1 MRFVVDECAGPGVA
15 AWLCEQGHDV
25 FSVFDHAAGEIDV
38 AVLEKACSEQRILI
52 TNDKDFG
59 EMIYRQG
66 HSHCGVVLMRLD
78 NERVSVRIAVIGRL
92 LAQYAGH
99 LRDNFIVVT
108 EDTVRIAKR
117 R

>member
-1 MRFVVDECAGPGVA
+1 MKFLIDESSGRAIVDFLRQA
-15 AWLCEQGHDV
+15 GHDV
-25 FSVFDHAAGEIDV
+25 VSVAEESLGLPDL
-38 AVLEKACSEQRILI
+38 AVISFAENSGRILV